1 MPHEPSGSF
10 PTSFEAHARVTDTA
24 ARVTDAP
31 AAGGRER
38 VLRAALLCW
47 AGAVYVLYWLG
58 YLGAR

>member
-10 PTSFEAHARVTDTA
+10 PTSIDVP
-24 ARVTDAP
+24 VTDAP

-38 VLRAALLCW
+38 ALRAALLGW
-47 AGAVYVLYWLG
+47 AGAVYLVYWLG